1 MATISINKDPTARQI
16 EEFAGLVLNGNKE
29 LRIPNSLKE
38 RGMLGIEG
46 LLIQLITTW
55 IRNTQTPTLHTHAN
69 DAISFGN
76 LCDQLYGIYALAAS
90 NKILDQNRN
99 LVSKRNVLAEAAISI
114 DKIRNQDFSDAFK
127 GHYTAIPSIRAP
139 GTQSELD
146 SPFYNNSEIASLI
159 RFETTIRKALYTIL
173 PNSIFKKINPTFFSA
188 ISNVIRELFS
198 NTHSYARNKENGD
211 LFTTNIRAV
220 TLCFH
225 RIHKKNLPS
234 IYFESSIQGILSTS
248 EWVGDKDLIPFLDIT
263 VVDGGPGF
271 SGSWLK
277 KPRSEIT
284 IDEEKEAVVDCF
296 KKHGTS
302 SNNPSKGYG
311 LTNVMREVKRLRGR
325 MQVTTG
331 RVQLEKGFFLGKG
344 DLDFKKE
351 NCRELKGSL
360 EGTSIS
366 ISLPFLNKD
375 V

>member
-1 MATISINKDPTARQI
+1 MATISINKNPTPIQI
-16 EEFAGLVLNGNKE
+16 EEFAGQVKSRDKE
-29 LRIPNSLKE
+29 LRIPSSLKE
-38 RGMLGIEG
+38 RGMLGVEG

-55 IRNTQTPTLHTHAN
+55 IRNTPDPTLHTHAT
-69 DAISFGN
+69 DELSFGN

-90 NKILDQNRN
+90 NNILDQNRKKVPKKDA
-99 LVSKRNVLAEAAISI
+99 LKKAAVSIE
-114 DKIRNQDFSDAFK
+114 KIRNQDFISAFK

-146 SPFYNNSEIASLI
+146 NPFYNNSEIASLI

-173 PNSIFKKINPTFFSA
+173 PKSIFKQVDPNFFSA
-188 ISNVIRELFS
+188 ISNVVRELFG
-198 NTHSYARNKENGD
+198 NTHSYARSKENGD

-225 RIHKKNLPS
+225 RIHKENLSS
-234 IYFESSIQGILSTS
+234 IYYETSMQGVLSTI
-248 EWVGDKDLIPFLDIT
+248 EWMEDKDLIPFLDIT

-277 KPRSEIT
+277 KSRDEIS
-284 IDEEKEAVVDCF
+284 IDEEKSAVVECF

-302 SNNPSKGYG
+302 SANPSKGYG
-311 LTNVMREVKRLRGR
+311 LTNVMREVRRLRGR

-344 DLDFKKE
+344 NLDFTKE
-351 NCRELKGSL
+351 DCRELRAPL

-366 ISLPFLNKD
+366 ISLPFLK
-375 V
+375 